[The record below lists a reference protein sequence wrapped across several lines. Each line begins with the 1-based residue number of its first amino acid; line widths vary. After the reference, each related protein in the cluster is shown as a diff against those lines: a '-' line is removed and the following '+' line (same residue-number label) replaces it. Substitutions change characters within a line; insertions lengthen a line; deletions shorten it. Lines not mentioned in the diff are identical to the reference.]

1 METIFGLPM
10 ESFMGAVTALLALCV
25 VVMAVIGLR
34 HRVAVR
40 IGVRNL
46 SRRRTQ
52 SVLIVAGLMLATLLF
67 SVSFSTGDTLTNSF
81 RQEALA
87 GIGEVDVLVQG
98 EAAQGQGRLPYFE
111 KAVLDHVSAA
121 LADDPQVEGIAPA
134 VRETAPVVAETSGLS
149 EPTVDIL
156 GLDPDRLT
164 GFGEVRGTD
173 GKALSLA
180 DLDDTEVL
188 LSATAAERLEIGPGD
203 KLLVFFGPTPVPVT
217 VAAVFAEGVEPAG
230 DVALAASVDAV
241 AAWAGQPGRITTIMV
256 ANKGGLD
263 EAAAH
268 GVDVAERLK
277 PVVAEAGLNATAV
290 RQDALDSAQAAGA
303 SIGSVFLLFAQFS
316 IAAGILLIF
325 LIFVMLAAE
334 RRHELGIAR
343 AVGAQRGE
351 VIRMLAFEG
360 AAYDLIAAVVGS
372 VLGVFVGWG
381 LAELLGVAFGQFDFA
396 LTFSFNWRSVVTAF
410 ALGVVFTFV
419 VVVLSSWRVS
429 RLNIVRAV
437 RDIPEP
443 GTHRRSRRSLL
454 LIVGGAIL
462 AALLIVGGLQS
473 LQAGTLFLGIS
484 VAIVVLALVA
494 RRLGTPDRI
503 AFTVAGALLV
513 AFWLTPSSLWEDA
526 LPELDSGIDLFF
538 ASGMSLVLGGT
549 WVVMYNA
556 DVVLRLVTAALG
568 RIQNLTPV
576 LKMAVAYP
584 MEHRFRTG
592 VTLAMFALVVFTIVI
607 MAFITGALGSLFSDE
622 ETIAG
627 GFHVRADVSP
637 ANPIEDF
644 AGQLIAV
651 DGLDPDEVKAVGAM
665 AGAQLV
671 GRPAGSTMEPARL
684 YAVAVD
690 KGYSEAVTYDF
701 ELMPAGVSDPADVW
715 RRLQTEPGTALVSS
729 TLVPSRVNFAMG
741 GAAPPFLLEGFFLQD
756 ETLPD
761 DVFIT
766 VSLPTGHGETT
777 LRVIGVLSQLAVY
790 AGQVVTSTAT
800 LSSVA
805 GGPVPPQS
813 YWLSLKNPERAEDV
827 ARSLEKHF
835 LTNGLQ
841 GTDLAEE
848 IRRIAGAN
856 IMVNRLMQWFM
867 ALGLI
872 VGIAALGV
880 IAARSV
886 VERRQQIGVLRA
898 IGFQR
903 RMILGA
909 FLLES
914 SFIALLGIVLG
925 VVLAMALGPAVVGAM
940 EEQFGGLEAS
950 IPWTQILITA
960 AAAYVAALITTS
972 VPAVQASRVYPAE
985 ALRYE

>member
-1 METIFGLPM
+1 MDTIFGLPM
-10 ESFMGAVTALLALCV
+10 ESFMVAVAALLVLCV
-25 VVMAVIGLR
+25 AVMAVIGLR

-40 IGVRNL
+40 VGVRNL
-46 SRRRTQ
+46 PRRRTQ
-52 SVLIVAGLMLATLLF
+52 SILIIFGLMLATLLF

-87 GIGEVDVLVQG
+87 GIGEVDVLIQG
-98 EAAQGQGRLPYFE
+98 EATQGQGRLPYFDE
-111 KAVLDHVSAA
+111 AVLDRVSAA

-134 VRETAPVVAETSGLS
+134 VRETAPVVGEKSGLS
-149 EPTVDIL
+149 EPGIDVV
-156 GLDPDRLT
+156 GLDPERLE
-164 GFGEVRGTD
+164 GFGQPVDKD
-173 GKALSLA
+173 GATLSLA
-180 DLDDTEVL
+180 GLGDREVL
-188 LSATAAERLEIGPGD
+188 LSAEAAERLEAGPGD
-203 KLLVFFGPTPVPVT
+203 TLLVFLGPTPVPVT
-217 VAAVFAEGVEPAG
+217 VKAVFTEGVEPAG
-230 DVALAASVDAV
+230 DVAIAASSRTVS
-241 AAWAGQPGRITTIMV
+241 AWAGQPGRITTVMV
-256 ANKGGLD
+256 TNKGGLE

-268 GVDVAERLK
+268 GVDVAQRLET
-277 PVVAEAGLNATAV
+277 VVAAAGLDATPV
-290 RQDALDSAQAAGA
+290 RQDALDSAQETGA
-303 SIGSVFLLFAQFS
+303 SIGSAFLLFAQFS

-351 VIRMLAFEG
+351 VIRMFAFEG
-360 AAYDLIAAVVGS
+360 AAYDLIAAAVGS

-381 LAELLGVAFGQFDFA
+381 LAKLLGVAFAQFDFA
-396 LTFSFNWRSVVTAF
+396 LSFSFNWQSVVTAF
-410 ALGVVFTFV
+410 ALGVVFTFL

-443 GTHRRSRRSLL
+443 STRRRGRRGLL
-454 LIVGGAIL
+454 VIIGGAIL
-462 AALLIVGGLQS
+462 AALLIVAGLQS
-473 LQAGTLFLGIS
+473 LQAGTLFLGVS

-494 RRLGTPDRI
+494 RRLGVPDRI
-503 AFTVAGALLV
+503 AFTVAGGLLV
-513 AFWLTPSSLWEDA
+513 AFWLTPGSLWQDF
-526 LPELDSGIDLFF
+526 LPDLDQGIDMFF
-538 ASGMSLVLGGT
+538 VSGMALVLGGT

-556 DVVLRLVTAALG
+556 DVLLWLVTAALG
-568 RIQNLTPV
+568 RIRGLTPV

-584 MEHRFRTG
+584 LEHRFRTG
-592 VTLAMFALVVFTIVI
+592 VTLAMFALVIFTIVI
-607 MAFITGALGSLFSDE
+607 MAFITGALGSLFSNA

-627 GFHVRADVSP
+627 GFQVRADVSP
-637 ANPIEDF
+637 ANPVEDF
-644 AGQLIAV
+644 AGQLEKV
-651 DGLDPDEVKAVGAM
+651 EGLQPGEITAIGAT

-671 GRPAGSTMEPARL
+671 GRPAGSTIEPADL
-684 YAVAVD
+684 YTVAAD
-690 KGYSEAVTYDF
+690 EGYSEATTYGL
-701 ELMPAGVSDPADVW
+701 ELMPTGVSDPAEVW
-715 RRLQTEPGTALVSS
+715 RRLQSEPGTALISPS
-729 TLVPSRVNFAMG
+729 LVPSRVNFGVG
-741 GAAPPFLLEGFFLQD
+741 GTAPPFLLKGFFLQD
-756 ETLPD
+756 ESLPND
-761 DVFIT
+761 IFIT
-766 VSLPTGHGETT
+766 VALPTGGRETK
-777 LRVIGVLSQLAVY
+777 LRVIGVLNQLAVY
-790 AGQVVTSTAT
+790 AGQVVTSPAT
-800 LSSVA
+800 LASVA

-813 YWLSLKNPERAEDV
+813 YWLRLSNPDRAEDV
-827 ARSLEKHF
+827 AKSLEKHF
-835 LTNGLQ
+835 LTNGVQ
-841 GTDLAEE
+841 GTDLADE
-848 IRRIAGAN
+848 IGRIAGAN

-867 ALGLI
+867 ALGLV

-903 RMILGA
+903 RMVLGA

-925 VVLAMALGPAVVGAM
+925 AALAVALGPEVVGGM

-960 AAAYVAALITTS
+960 AVAYVAALITTY